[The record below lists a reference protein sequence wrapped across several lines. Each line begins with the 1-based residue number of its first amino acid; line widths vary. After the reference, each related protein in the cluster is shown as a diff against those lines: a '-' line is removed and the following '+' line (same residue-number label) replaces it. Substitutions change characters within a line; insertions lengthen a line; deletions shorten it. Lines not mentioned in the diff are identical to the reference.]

1 MLNFRKLKQDFS
13 SNLLQQGKDLHDQK
27 KIKTAKILKL
37 DEDIIRFSAQV
48 SGNFENAYESEIE
61 IDRFESE
68 TIHSNCDCTHR
79 YDCQHIAALIFYL
92 EENIDAILIEFSKEK
107 DLKGID
113 STLLKTIKAAKSKEE
128 VKKDLSYKKQI
139 TSEYINS
146 SEILAQSP
154 FFLPEEGYKVTK
166 AQIALI
172 YNAKSIEEKQKFV
185 EFSLALRIPSRSK
198 PLNILNVKNFFDA
211 IRYEEKININSK
223 NYFFKFEDFSN
234 LEKEILKI
242 LIANARF
249 TENLNNERSLKI
261 AKMEIETF
269 GDLLTKIHEME
280 VKNNPSRSYVDL
292 SEDLPTLPHVFA
304 SNLETPLHY
313 SFSSAIIKFEIKYLD
328 PPSSKVLLFPTFII
342 DQNSINI
349 TDANIFESSNP
360 SLIHEGVF

>member
-1 MLNFRKLKQDFS
+1 MSGRGFDANEPRRPLGFR
-13 SNLLQQGKDLHDQK
+13 
-27 KIKTAKILKL
+27 
-37 DEDIIRFSAQV
+37 
-48 SGNFENAYESEIE
+48 
-61 IDRFESE
+61 
-68 TIHSNCDCTHR
+68 
-79 YDCQHIAALIFYL
+79 
-92 EENIDAILIEFSKEK
+92 DAIEF
-107 DLKGID
+107 
-113 STLLKTIKAAKSKEE
+113 
-128 VKKDLSYKKQI
+128 
-139 TSEYINS
+139 
-146 SEILAQSP
+146 
-154 FFLPEEGYKVTK
+154 
-166 AQIALI
+166 
-172 YNAKSIEEKQKFV
+172 
-185 EFSLALRIPSRSK
+185 
-198 PLNILNVKNFFDA
+198 VKNFFDA

-349 TDANIFESSNP
+349 TYANIF
-360 SLIHEGVF
+360 

>member
-198 PLNILNVKNFFDA
+198 PLNILNVKNFFW
-211 IRYEEKININSK
+211 ITLLI
-223 NYFFKFEDFSN
+223 
-234 LEKEILKI
+234 ILKNVC
-242 LIANARF
+242 L
-249 TENLNNERSLKI
+249 
-261 AKMEIETF
+261 
-269 GDLLTKIHEME
+269 
-280 VKNNPSRSYVDL
+280 
-292 SEDLPTLPHVFA
+292 
-304 SNLETPLHY
+304 
-313 SFSSAIIKFEIKYLD
+313 
-328 PPSSKVLLFPTFII
+328 PSSRFR
-342 DQNSINI
+342 
-349 TDANIFESSNP
+349 SSPAVNGQTT
-360 SLIHEGVF
+360 SGG